1 MTRSA
6 SMSQPLAMRTAQ
18 YTGMGLAT
26 VDGNAGWRMV
36 CACVDGDDALV
47 RSLLEDD
54 ANLANVQYWYE
65 TPIHFAVR
73 EGHTSVVRL
82 LLEHGNPTT
91 SCFGG
96 GEWRDLLEIAELRG
110 LTEMGELLRAEM
122 SERFGYSAE
131 FAAIADAIRSYDAD
145 RIKESL
151 DDSPAQLHRSD
162 GSGNTV
168 MHWAALTHQPDLIS
182 MLVARGADIDAE
194 RADGKSPVMLA
205 LHGDYDFRW
214 WCDVPEERRLSPQ
227 KMIQALLDA
236 GARRPLG
243 LAILAGDAGLVS
255 GLLERRPDAATSV
268 DRARH
273 SPLYYASLGGKLEM
287 TELLL
292 SLGADPN
299 MPESEAPRG
308 RALYQAAAQNNLQQ
322 ARMLLHAGADP
333 NAAVDSSGNCLY
345 IAACRHPDDHGEMH
359 ALLREHGAE
368 LASWQMSADEL
379 REALQSGLRF
389 DDRETLWTDVL
400 EKDDLELLDL
410 LIACA
415 PDVPA
420 LLDGW
425 IFRPG
430 APAFV
435 ATQQTLERLIEHGF
449 DLHRGDWR
457 GATVLHYCARFGNVD
472 IARFALENGAPT
484 DGIELLQGGTPLAT
498 AARCGMADMVTLLL
512 ENGADSTSPDR
523 HIWAQPAAQATRAG
537 HQDIVELLND

>member
-1 MTRSA
+1 
-6 SMSQPLAMRTAQ
+6 MSQPLAMRTES

-26 VDGNAGWRMV
+26 VDGNAAWRMF

-54 ANLANVQYWYE
+54 TNLANVQYWYE

-73 EGHTSVVRL
+73 EGHTAIVRS

-96 GEWRDLLEIAELRG
+96 GEWRYLLEIAALRD

-131 FAAIADAIRSYDAD
+131 FAAIAEAIRSYDAD
-145 RIKESL
+145 RIKEAL
-151 DDSPAQLHRSD
+151 DDHPAQLNRSD
-162 GSGNTV
+162 GSGNTA

-182 MLVARGADIDAE
+182 ILLARGADIDAE

-214 WCDVPEERRLSPQ
+214 WRDVPEERRLAPRE
-227 KMIQALLDA
+227 MIQALLDA

-243 LAILAGDAGLVS
+243 LAILAGDTDFVS
-255 GLLERRPDAATSV
+255 GLLERRPDAASSL
-268 DRARH
+268 DSARH

-287 TELLL
+287 TEVLL

-308 RALYQAAAQNNLQQ
+308 RGLYQAAAQNSLQQ
-322 ARMLLHAGADP
+322 ARLLLHAGADP
-333 NAAVDSSGNCLY
+333 NAAVDSSGDCLY
-345 IAACRHPDDHGEMH
+345 IAACRHPNDHGEMQ

-368 LASWQMSADEL
+368 PASWQMSADEL
-379 REALQSGLRF
+379 RDALQSGYRF
-389 DDRETLWTDVL
+389 DDQETLWTDVL
-400 EKDDLELLDL
+400 EKDDVELLDL
-410 LIACA
+410 LIERS

-435 ATQQTLERLIEHGF
+435 ATRQTLDRLIEHGF
-449 DLHRGDWR
+449 DIRRGDWR
-457 GATVLHYCARFGNVD
+457 GATLLHYCARFGNVD
-472 IARFALENGAPT
+472 IAKFALEHGTPT
-484 DGIELLQGGTPLAT
+484 DGTELLQGGTPLAT

-512 ENGADSTSPDR
+512 QNGADPTSPDQ
-523 HIWAQPAAQATRAG
+523 HPWAQPAAQAARAG
-537 HQDIVELLND
+537 HQEIAELLNE